1 MSMPHD
7 DDTYPIIPIKNN
19 IIFPTIS
26 EYFLLNDKKSINSVE
41 KANKNGARIVIVGQA
56 DISASQDSK
65 VLERVYN
72 VGTLCKINSIIRY
85 SYTDY
90 KVLVTGLSRFNINK
104 TYKENSIFMVSG
116 ECFPELLQ
124 DQNKERITLEE
135 IKRKAN
141 DTIDLLPNGN
151 KSVKKRLN
159 KIRHLNELIY
169 LCSSFF
175 EIDMEHRQTILEEP
189 LVLKKTKILL
199 EWIEKEK
206 DFLIIKNN
214 LKKGPL
220 KTESISQV
228 QLGKEISEEKND
240 LITKIYENN
249 IPEPTR
255 KLAIKEAKRID
266 HLNFSS
272 SEYQNTYNY
281 INTLCELPWGK
292 STKKV
297 INIIESENILNEHHF
312 DLEKIK
318 KRILEH
324 IAVRILNG
332 NLKGSIL
339 CLVGPPGVGKTSLG
353 KSIAE
358 ALGKK
363 FIKIS
368 VGGISDE
375 AEIRGH
381 RRTYIGSMPG
391 NIIQAIKRAGV
402 NDPLILLDEIDKM
415 NSTGNNGAISAML
428 EVLDPEQNKRFTDN
442 YLNTAFNLSKV
453 FFMSTA
459 NQIDNIPYALRD
471 RMEVIELSSYT
482 LNEKLNICKK
492 HIIPK
497 VLKENAINTE
507 SLIFNKDIIELLIV
521 HYTREAGVRELK
533 RVIESISRGIALEIV
548 RGKSLLISINK
559 KKVLELLGPYKYL
572 STQKLRKWSPGLV
585 TGLAWT
591 DLGGNII
598 YIESILIPGTGK
610 FKITGQLG
618 CVMKESAEIA
628 LSYITSLIYKF
639 KLNIDIKDK
648 DIHLHVPEGSIPKDG
663 PSAGI
668 AMLVAMMSLL
678 TEKSIPQDIAMT
690 GEITL
695 SGSILQVGGIKEK
708 ILAAYRNDIKNI
720 IIPKSNVK
728 DLYDVPNEIK
738 NKIHFQLVESVDDVF
753 HRFFE
758 MKIYQKQKNK
768 NEFHQFSNLS

>member
-1 MSMPHD
+1 MSH
-7 DDTYPIIPIKNN
+7 DDTYPIIPIKDN

-26 EYFLLNDKKSINSVE
+26 EYFLLNDKKSVNSVE
-41 KANKNGARIVIVGQA
+41 QANQNGARIVIVGQS
-56 DISASQDSK
+56 DILGNQDSTD
-65 VLERVYN
+65 LERVYN

-104 TYKENSIFMVSG
+104 TYIKNSIYMVSG

-124 DQNKERITLEE
+124 EQNKEETTLEE

-141 DTIDLLPNGN
+141 EIIELLPKGN
-151 KSVKKRLN
+151 KSVNKRIN

-175 EIDMEHRQTILEEP
+175 EIDMEHRQFILEEP

-206 DFLIIKNN
+206 DILIIKNN
-214 LKKGPL
+214 LKKVPL
-220 KTESISQV
+220 RIESLYQD
-228 QLGKEISEEKND
+228 QLRKEIGEEEND
-240 LITKIYENN
+240 LITKIYENK

-255 KLAIKEAKRID
+255 SLAIKEAKRINY
-266 HLNFSS
+266 LNFSS
-272 SEYQNTYNY
+272 SEYQNTFTY

-292 STKKV
+292 STKKD

-332 NLKGSIL
+332 NPKGSIL
-339 CLVGPPGVGKTSLG
+339 CLVGPPGVGKTTLG

-363 FIKIS
+363 FIKVS
-368 VGGISDE
+368 VGGISGE

-381 RRTYIGSMPG
+381 RRTYVGSMPG

-415 NSTGNNGAISAML
+415 NNTGNNGAISAML
-428 EVLDPEQNKRFTDN
+428 EVLDPEQNKNFTDN
-442 YLNTAFNLSKV
+442 YLSTAFNLSKV

-459 NQIDNIPYALRD
+459 NQIDNIPTALRD

-482 LNEKLNICKK
+482 LNDKSNICKK

-497 VLKENAINTE
+497 VLKENGINTE

-521 HYTREAGVRELK
+521 HYTKEAGVRELK

-559 KKVLELLGPYKYL
+559 KRVLEFLGIQISFNSKVEKMVTRSSYRISMDRTWRKYYL
-572 STQKLRKWSPGLV
+572 PRIHINTWNRKIKSYRSTRICNERVSR
-585 TGLAWT
+585 
-591 DLGGNII
+591 N
-598 YIESILIPGTGK
+598 S
-610 FKITGQLG
+610 
-618 CVMKESAEIA
+618 
-628 LSYITSLIYKF
+628 F
-639 KLNIDIKDK
+639 KLYHIFNI
-648 DIHLHVPEGSIPKDG
+648 
-663 PSAGI
+663 
-668 AMLVAMMSLL
+668 
-678 TEKSIPQDIAMT
+678 
-690 GEITL
+690 
-695 SGSILQVGGIKEK
+695 
-708 ILAAYRNDIKNI
+708 
-720 IIPKSNVK
+720 
-728 DLYDVPNEIK
+728 
-738 NKIHFQLVESVDDVF
+738 
-753 HRFFE
+753 
-758 MKIYQKQKNK
+758 
-768 NEFHQFSNLS
+768 